1 MTSINNKASAIRV
14 VVLMLTP
21 PPQIVTSNY
30 DFKWNLALLT
40 NQELHLALEVFRV
53 KQASSFIATKMVS
66 AFISQQTSKATMT
79 HPPALP
85 R

>member
-14 VVLMLTP
+14 VVLMLTAP
-21 PPQIVTSNY
+21 HPPQLVTSNY
-30 DFKWNLALLT
+30 DFKWNLALLI

-66 AFISQQTSKATMT
+66 AFISQS
-79 HPPALP
+79 
-85 R
+85 